1 MQESVTKAEGS
12 IAALK
17 KEHDEGRQKVQELI
31 NADKE
36 INNQLEEKKILYID
50 VVTEKAK
57 LKNMISSLGK
67 NIEDL
72 KKREERESREIDE
85 DKKKLADLTG
95 RLQSVNE
102 GLTNGSEE
110 IHQLEEKRETISGEI
125 EKSKSDLQLSEE
137 KIAQIKE
144 EIGSKFS
151 RLNSLKEFQEAYK
164 WGNEGLRQSSKI
176 RKAAISFTASWLTIS
191 MSPGN
196 MKRLWKRCWEKN
208 CNMS

>member
-1 MQESVTKAEGS
+1 MQERVTKAEGS

-102 GLTNGSEE
+102 GLTNGERRNPS
-110 IHQLEEKRETISGEI
+110 IGRKKR
-125 EKSKSDLQLSEE
+125 D
-137 KIAQIKE
+137 
-144 EIGSKFS
+144 
-151 RLNSLKEFQEAYK
+151 N
-164 WGNEGLRQSSKI
+164 I
-176 RKAAISFTASWLTIS
+176 RR
-191 MSPGN
+191 N
-196 MKRLWKRCWEKN
+196 
-208 CNMS
+208 